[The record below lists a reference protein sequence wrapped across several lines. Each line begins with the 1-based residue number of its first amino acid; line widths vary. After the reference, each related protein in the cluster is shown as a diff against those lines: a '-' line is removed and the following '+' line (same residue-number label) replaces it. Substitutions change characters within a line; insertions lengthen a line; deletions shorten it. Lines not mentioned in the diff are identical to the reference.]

1 MAARKSGGAGHGG
14 QVAAATEPRSALL
27 PTFLVLGAQK
37 AGTTAL
43 FYALSKHPEVFASKL
58 KEPSFFT
65 DAAEALADAAGPGD
79 EVTRMMDSL
88 EDYQALFAEASGAQA
103 RGEASTSYLYD
114 TGAPEKIRG
123 LVPDAKMIAIL
134 RNPVDRAYSNFLY
147 LIREGR
153 EPLHDFREAL
163 AEEGRRRAEGWSTTW
178 RYLDKGLYA
187 DQVER
192 YLAHFDREQLRCY
205 LYEDY
210 NEDPQATV
218 TDVYRFLGVD
228 DGFSQDLS
236 IRLNVSGLPK
246 SKRLQSVS
254 RRSRRL
260 KWMIDPLI
268 PDRLRKSLLKAQNTN
283 LVRPPLSPELRAE
296 LIETCRGDIERVGE
310 LTGLDVSRWL
320 EVEPGEPT

>member
-1 MAARKSGGAGHGG
+1 MAVTESDEGERHGSGS
-14 QVAAATEPRSALL
+14 AAAEPQSLL
-27 PTFLVLGAQK
+27 PTFLILGAQK

-43 FYALSKHPEVFASKL
+43 FYALSKHPEVFASKV
-58 KEPSFFT
+58 KEPGFFT

-88 EDYQALFAEASGAQA
+88 EDYEALFAGAGAAVA

-114 TGAPEKIRG
+114 TGAPKKIKR
-123 LVPDAKMIAIL
+123 LLPDVKLIAIL

-153 EPLHDFREAL
+153 EPLHDFRAAL
-163 AEEGRRRAEGWSTTW
+163 AEEGKRRADGWSTTW

-192 YLAHFDREQLRCY
+192 YLAQFDREQLRCY
-205 LYEDY
+205 LYENY
-210 NEDPQATV
+210 NQNPAATV

-268 PDRLRKSLLKAQNTN
+268 PDPLRRNLLKAQNSN
-283 LVRPPLSPELRAE
+283 LSRPPLPPDLRAE
-296 LIETCRGDIERVGE
+296 LIEACRDDIERVGE

-320 EVEPGEPT
+320 EVELEDAN

>member
-1 MAARKSGGAGHGG
+1 MAVLESGWEGSPGSSP
-14 QVAAATEPRSALL
+14 AAAPRPGSL
-27 PTFLVLGAQK
+27 PTFLILGAQK

-65 DAAEALADAAGPGD
+65 DSAEALADAAGPGD
-79 EVTRMMDSL
+79 EVTRMMDSRA
-88 EDYQALFAEASGAQA
+88 EYEALFAEAGDAVA

-114 TGAPEKIRG
+114 SGAAARIG
-123 LVPDAKMIAIL
+123 ALVPNAKLISIL

-153 EPLHDFREAL
+153 EPLHDFRAAL

-187 DQVER
+187 GQIER
-192 YLAHFDREQLRCY
+192 YLAQFGRDQVRCY

-210 NEDPQATV
+210 DENPESTV
-218 TDVYRFLGVD
+218 KDVYRFLGVD

-236 IRLNVSGLPK
+236 ARLNVSGLPK
-246 SKRLQSVS
+246 SERLQAIS
-254 RRSRRL
+254 RRSQRL
-260 KWMIDPLI
+260 KWALDPLI
-268 PDRLRKSLLKAQNTN
+268 PDRLRRSLLKAQNTN
-283 LVRPPLSPELRAE
+283 LSRPPIAPELRAE
-296 LIETCRGDIERVGE
+296 LIESCREDIERVGE

-320 EVEPGEPT
+320 EVEPADAG

>member
-1 MAARKSGGAGHGG
+1 MVPVRSGGEAHPGSIPAAAARS
-14 QVAAATEPRSALL
+14 RSL
-27 PTFLVLGAQK
+27 PSFLILGAQK

-43 FYALSKHPEVFASKL
+43 FYALSKHPEIFASKV

-65 DAAEALADAAGPGD
+65 DAGEALADAAGPGD

-88 EDYQALFAEASGAQA
+88 ADYEALFAEAGGALA

-114 TGAPEKIRG
+114 SGAAERIKG
-123 LVPDAKMIAIL
+123 LVPEAKLIAIL

-153 EPLHDFREAL
+153 EPLHDFRAAL
-163 AEEGRRRAEGWSTTW
+163 AEEGRRRAAGWSTTW

-187 DQVER
+187 GQVER
-192 YLAHFDREQLRCY
+192 YLAQFDRDQVRCY

-210 NEDPQATV
+210 DEDPETTV

-228 DGFSQDLS
+228 EGFSQDLS
-236 IRLNVSGLPK
+236 ARLNVSGLPK
-246 SKRLQSVS
+246 SKSLQSLS
-254 RRSRRL
+254 RRSQRL

-268 PDRLRKSLLKAQNTN
+268 PDRLRRSLLKAQNTN
-283 LVRPPLSPELRAE
+283 LSRPPLPPELRAE
-296 LIETCRGDIERVGE
+296 LIEECREDIERVAE
-310 LTGLDVSRWL
+310 LTGLDTSRWL
-320 EVEPGEPT
+320 AAEPAAAT